1 MKAPTICLALMQLM
15 LPAMPTQAAIDP
27 ANPTVLVTGSNR
39 GIGLG
44 FARFYAAAGWNV
56 LATAR
61 RPESAEDLQALQV
74 EYPNVT
80 IEYLDVTDYAGIDAL
95 AEKYQGT
102 PIDLLINNAAVL
114 GSLPEQKVGGLDY
127 ELFEQVMAVNVF
139 GPLKVSE
146 AFADHVAA
154 SEQKRIVAL
163 TSGLGSLSLM
173 GRMSGFY
180 YYRMSKAAL
189 NMGML
194 GLKTD
199 LKNRGITVAL
209 VAPGMVDTQL
219 LADSGYRGKS
229 LTPEDSVAGMAGI
242 IANLSIDDKPT
253 ITNTDGK
260 TIPW

>member
-1 MKAPTICLALMQLM
+1 MKTTTLCIALVHLLLAALPTR
-15 LPAMPTQAAIDP
+15 AAIDP
-27 ANPTVLVTGSNR
+27 DNPTVMVTGSNR
-39 GIGLG
+39 GIGLA
-44 FARFYAAAGWNV
+44 FVTHYAAEGWNV

-61 RPESAEDLQALQV
+61 SPEKAEHLKALQA
-74 EYPNVT
+74 EYPYVT
-80 IEYLDVTDYAGIDAL
+80 IEYLDVTEHAGIDAL
-95 AEKYQGT
+95 AAKYQGT

-127 ELFEQVMAVNVF
+127 DLFEQVMAVNVF

-154 SEQKRIVAL
+154 SDQKRIVAL

-199 LKNRGITVAL
+199 LKGRGITVAL
-209 VAPGMVDTQL
+209 VAPGMVDTKL

-229 LTPEDSVAGMAGI
+229 LTPAESVLGMARI
-242 IANLSIDDKPT
+242 IADLSIDDQPT